1 MYVLEFSIVTI
12 TAFVAALNEVTKL
25 IFRCVNKNVD
35 RFIPI
40 FSLVFGVAL
49 GVWGYYIPD
58 VDMGKKI
65 IEAILIGLS
74 AGAAATGCHQVYKQL
89 SKKEKP
95 DEDEPEEDMFERSED
110 KNVDEIVMSEPQD
123 DDIPQDNLVNK
134 FVNWFRIKKD

>member
-58 VDMGKKI
+58 VDMGKNI
-65 IEAILIGLS
+65 IEAVFIGLS

-89 SKKEKP
+89 SKKDKS
-95 DEDEPEEDMFERSED
+95 DKDEPGDGPSDDYQPQHAEEETDEEEF
-110 KNVDEIVMSEPQD
+110 NVNFDDILND
-123 DDIPQDNLVNK
+123 DDE
-134 FVNWFRIKKD
+134 

>member
-58 VDMGKKI
+58 VDMGKNI
-65 IEAILIGLS
+65 IEAVFIGLS

-95 DEDEPEEDMFERSED
+95 DEDEPEEEPSDDYQPQHAEEETDEEEF
-110 KNVDEIVMSEPQD
+110 NVNF
-123 DDIPQDNLVNK
+123 DDILNDE
-134 FVNWFRIKKD
+134 DE

>member
-25 IFRCVNKNVD
+25 IFKCVNKNVD

-58 VDMGKKI
+58 VDMGKNI
-65 IEAILIGLS
+65 IEAIFIGLS

-95 DEDEPEEDMFERSED
+95 DEDEPSDDYQPQHAEEETDEEEF
-110 KNVDEIVMSEPQD
+110 NVNF
-123 DDIPQDNLVNK
+123 DDILNDE
-134 FVNWFRIKKD
+134 DE

>member
-25 IFRCVNKNVD
+25 IFKCVNKNVD

-58 VDMGKKI
+58 VDMGKNI
-65 IEAILIGLS
+65 IEAIFIGLS

-95 DEDEPEEDMFERSED
+95 DEDEPSDDYQPQHAEEETDED
-110 KNVDEIVMSEPQD
+110 DFNVNFDDILND
-123 DDIPQDNLVNK
+123 DDE
-134 FVNWFRIKKD
+134 